1 MAFNEKH
8 WADLTRK
15 YPERAG
21 RAYELYLA
29 DKKKQAN
36 PTTYF
41 KFAGLKEKRDE
52 TRYRT
57 GLEKYTQQE
66 KLKME
71 LKND

>member
-1 MAFNEKH
+1 MTFNEKH

-41 KFAGLKEKRDE
+41 KFSGQRQKQEE
-52 TRYRT
+52 VRYRM
-57 GLEKYTQQE
+57 GLAKYVQQE
-66 KLKME
+66 KIKME

>member
-1 MAFNEKH
+1 MTFNEKH

-36 PTTYF
+36 P
-41 KFAGLKEKRDE
+41 EKRDE
-52 TRYRT
+52 IRYQM
-57 GLEKYTQQE
+57 GLAKYIEQE
-66 KLKME
+66 KIKME
-71 LKND
+71 IKK